1 MALSEL
7 LKKDEINFT
16 FSKIFTNV
24 QSTNIGRAL
33 RSYPISQKQPIVG
46 LASKYMIQ
54 FLLHNLYPKKII
66 QSNYFYLKER
76 YQIQRALSGSEDYI
90 QMIED
95 TRRACLKTNLL
106 AKTPDVDKTLESVA
120 RATFILAVLERAYY
134 NQTKGS
140 NWLVSPDRDDILDL
154 LNITHNINFGKFKK
168 YNAIYIN
175 PDFASVSL
183 LVKRDPKTEVD
194 FILDDT
200 LLSIKNTT
208 SPTFTKEQIY
218 YLWAYY
224 TILFVIRNN
233 LLCNYPLDIEII
245 DANSIPEINN
255 IGIFYSRF
263 DYLLVIPVDILILNI
278 QNSSLFSSFEEY
290 IDWFII
296 QLIANENVLY

>member
-7 LKKDEINFT
+7 LKKDEITFT
-16 FSKIFTNV
+16 FNKIFANV
-24 QSTNIGRAL
+24 QTTNINRAL
-33 RSYPISQKQPIVG
+33 RSYPISQKQPIIS
-46 LASKYMIQ
+46 LASKYMLQ

-76 YQIQRALSGSEDYI
+76 YQIQRALSGSEEYI

-95 TRRACLKTNLL
+95 TRKGCLKTNLF

-134 NQTKGS
+134 NQTKG
-140 NWLVSPDRDDILDL
+140 NWLISPDKDDVLDL

-168 YNAIYIN
+168 YSKIYMN
-175 PDFASVSL
+175 PDFAGVSL

-200 LLSIKNTT
+200 LLTVKNTT
-208 SPTFTKEQIY
+208 NQMFTKEQIY

-224 TILFVIRNN
+224 TIMYVVRNEM
-233 LLCNYPLDIEII
+233 LSNYPLDIEII
-245 DANSIPEINN
+245 DATSIPEIKN
-255 IGIFYSRF
+255 IGIFYTRF
-263 DYLLVIPVDILILNI
+263 DYMLIIPVDILILNI
-278 QNSSLFSSFEEY
+278 QNSSLFSSFGEY
-290 IDWFII
+290 LDWFII